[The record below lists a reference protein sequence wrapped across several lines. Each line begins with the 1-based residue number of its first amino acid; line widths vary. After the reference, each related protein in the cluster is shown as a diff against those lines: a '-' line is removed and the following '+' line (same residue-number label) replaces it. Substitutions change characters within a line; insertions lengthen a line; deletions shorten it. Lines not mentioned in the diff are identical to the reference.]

1 MKTRKLIK
9 LVFISVLLFS
19 CKKQYK
25 EDTTVYFHL
34 YNPVTNEAYSGVK
47 VAVYEL
53 KDVTPTLSILSDSKY
68 DSNKIWEGVTD
79 AYGKASHTFNAYK
92 KGKYT
97 YWHSVNESFIAGKK
111 KVEQPEYGPLK
122 MSSNNNLVYKAV
134 SDNINVVVWRKNIN
148 CIDENDKCRIRERSL
163 VKPWEAE
170 WSDWRPQNSPFYPNN
185 YYEGCSEY
193 LSSTVGQLPQDIIEV
208 EYEVIRNGI
217 TTFFKDTLY
226 IIGNNSVDTLKYF
239 Y

>member
-1 MKTRKLIK
+1 MKTRKFIK

-47 VAVYEL
+47 VAVYEQ
-53 KDVTPTLSILSDSKY
+53 KDVTSVLKLQNEY
-68 DSNKIWEGVTD
+68 ESNKIWEGVTD
-79 AYGKASHTFNAYK
+79 AYGKASHSFKTYK
-92 KGKYT
+92 KDKYT
-97 YWHSVNESFIAGKK
+97 YWHSVDESFMAGKK
-111 KVEQPEYGPLK
+111 KIEQPEYGPLK
-122 MSSNNNLVYKAV
+122 KMVKNNLTYKAV
-134 SDNINVVVWRKNIN
+134 SDNINIIIWWKNN
-148 CIDENDKCRIRERSL
+148 YCFDENDKCKFRERSIL
-163 VKPWEAE
+163 KGENWSLWKP
-170 WSDWRPQNSPFYPNN
+170 STTSFHPNG
-185 YYEGCSEY
+185 YIEGCYEY
-193 LSSTVGQLPQDIIEV
+193 MSSSVGQTHQNIYEI
-208 EYEVIRNGI
+208 EYEVIRNGM